1 MINRVRDMNKQRK
14 PRVFIFDNQENQ
26 EEVFDNAKE
35 VDEGVIGLSTS
46 IVTG

>member
-1 MINRVRDMNKQRK
+1 MINRVREMNKQRK

-35 VDEGVIGLSTS
+35 EEGIRGLSTS